1 MTQGAS
7 EKATAGRK
15 TDVTAGET
23 DVSRTEQINE
33 HEVGSSK
40 SNTTTNIDR
49 RNRSESDMEGTDN
62 INRTAAFD
70 RLDLRVELT
79 GEKGR
84 YHVMSEAGQRGG
96 CAAGRRSRSPTPTR
110 SPYRSKQV
118 RAKRS

>member
-49 RNRSESDMEGTDN
+49 RNRSESDMEGSDR
-62 INRTAAFD
+62 NRYGPAFD
-70 RLDLRVELT
+70 RLDLRVKLT

-96 CAAGRRSRSPTPTR
+96 GGPVNQQKGIQP
-110 SPYRSKQV
+110 
-118 RAKRS
+118 